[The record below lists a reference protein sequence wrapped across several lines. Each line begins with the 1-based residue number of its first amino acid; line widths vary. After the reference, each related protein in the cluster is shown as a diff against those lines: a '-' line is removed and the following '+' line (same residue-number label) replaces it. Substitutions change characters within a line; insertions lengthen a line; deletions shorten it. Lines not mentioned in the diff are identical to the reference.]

1 MTVKKGT
8 LVAACVVE
16 LQWTGPSCGRAL
28 QSVLV
33 VAGEMGKSV
42 FPTWCETATTVSFCA
57 LAASAADKTR
67 SIIIAFMTL
76 LLSSGAVT
84 PHPML
89 RLPGKRPERQY
100 NATPL
105 HKCNH
110 LPSHDSEVRF

>member
-76 LLSSGAVT
+76 FFLRVPLRRTRCSGYGVNDLSANTMLRHCTNAVT
-84 PHPML
+84 SRRML
-89 RLPGKRPERQY
+89 
-100 NATPL
+100 
-105 HKCNH
+105 
-110 LPSHDSEVRF
+110 VR